1 MAGSNKRASILE
13 AAARIVETSGAAHLT
28 IDAVARAAAVSKG
41 GVLYHF
47 PSKQALLEGMLER
60 LIEQMTTRTA
70 AYREENVNEGNVAL
84 IARMVE
90 EHDQSSTQRAMSRAI
105 LAAAAEDPEMLAP
118 AREEVRKAFNEAAA
132 GTAPADMGWVLLLAV
147 EGLRFLEMLKLLP
160 LSATERRR
168 IHTRLLEMAK
178 AHSA

>member
-28 IDAVARAAAVSKG
+28 IDAVAGTAGVSKG

-60 LIEQMTTRTA
+60 LIEQMTLRTA
-70 AYREENVNEGNVAL
+70 AYREENANEGNVAL
-84 IARMVE
+84 MARIVE
-90 EHDQSSTQRAMSRAI
+90 QHDQSSTQRAMSRAI

-118 AREEVRKAFNEAAA
+118 AREEARTAFNEAAA
-132 GTAPADMGWVLLLAV
+132 GTTPPDMGWVLLLAV

-160 LSATERRR
+160 LSVAERRS
-168 IHTRLLEMAK
+168 IHARLRELAK
-178 AHSA
+178 THSA